1 MGRPTRWATDTK
13 PGHSQWYVER
23 FRQMAADGEDLVGEA
38 RLVDA
43 MVPRGARILDAGCGP
58 GRHGAYLHAV
68 GHTVIGVDADEELIE
83 ASKADHP
90 GPTWLVGDL
99 CELDLRAPWI
109 TEPFDAIL
117 MAGNVIVFVAP
128 GTEVDV
134 LRGLAGHLAPDG
146 FVVTGFHTDRE
157 LSVADFDAAVA
168 ASGLRI
174 EHRFATW
181 DLRALHEEAG
191 FAVTVLRHA

>member
-1 MGRPTRWATDTK
+1 MGRPTRWVTGTK

-43 MVPRGARILDAGCGP
+43 MVPRGSRILDAGCGP

-68 GHTVIGVDADEELIE
+68 GHTVVGVDADEELI
-83 ASKADHP
+83 AAAKADHP

-99 CELDLRAPWI
+99 SELDLGASGI

-134 LRGLAGHLAPDG
+134 LRGLARNLAPDG

-181 DLRALHEEAG
+181 DLRAWHEEAG

>member
-68 GHTVIGVDADEELIE
+68 GHTVVGVDADEELIE
-83 ASKADHP
+83 AAKADHP

-99 CELDLRAPWI
+99 SELDLGASGI

-134 LRGLAGHLAPDG
+134 LRGLARNLAPDG

-181 DLRALHEEAG
+181 DLRAWHEEAG